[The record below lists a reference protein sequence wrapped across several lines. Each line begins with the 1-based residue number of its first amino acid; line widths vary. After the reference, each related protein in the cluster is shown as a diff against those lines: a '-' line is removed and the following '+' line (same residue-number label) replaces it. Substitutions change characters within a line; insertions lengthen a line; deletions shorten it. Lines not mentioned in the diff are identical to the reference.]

1 MTSFTQQSL
10 DFSNAKKKF
19 DLLTP
24 LAESFPE
31 ILDAIV
37 GYTIGSH
44 ATKMTLVTG
53 DETGWSKN
61 MKFAMECPGG
71 DEEFERQ
78 MTFTGVP
85 AGGFLYLTEPPLCDP
100 VQLTAQNRLSINTF
114 AEVDPNNSDAQRLKD
129 SYFALCARKSV
140 LLRKGDDS
148 LLLALS
154 GRQMTAVLGAASE
167 ETDTNLIWTPDDVR
181 DCIYKTAMPVP
192 DARIDDSQSAKSC
205 INIAFLSKAV
215 TLKTTRDTWG
225 RIPVAFRLDA
235 PGFAT
240 TADVGSC
247 NRWAMLVPWIWTQQ
261 PNAVG
266 TELNR
271 ITGAPKE
278 RDFKFSFEH
287 TLSSVIRTLILDSC
301 AKVPS
306 GICDSKFLRNGDKW
320 LIYDES
326 IVRRTPEGGRIMRAR
341 LRATAASAQVFQ
353 LMTAYA

>member
-1 MTSFTQQSL
+1 MTSFTQQNI
-10 DFSNAKKKF
+10 DFSHARKKF

-24 LAESFPE
+24 LAERFPE
-31 ILDAIV
+31 ILDTIV

-44 ATKMTLVTG
+44 AIKMTLVIG

-71 DEEFERQ
+71 DEEFERP
-78 MTFTGVP
+78 MWFTGVP
-85 AGGFLYLTEPPLCDP
+85 AGGFFYLTEPPLCDP

-114 AEVDPNNSDAQRLKD
+114 GEVDPNGSDAQRLKD

-140 LLRKGDDS
+140 LIRKGDNS
-148 LLLALS
+148 LLLSLS
-154 GRQMTAVLGAASE
+154 GRQMTAVLNAASE
-167 ETDTNLIWTPDDVR
+167 EATNLNWTPDDVR

-225 RIPVAFRLDA
+225 RIPIAFRLDA
-235 PGFAT
+235 PGFTT

-247 NRWAMLVPWIWTQQ
+247 NRWAMLVPWMWTQQ
-261 PNAVG
+261 PNAVV

-287 TLSSVIRTLILDSC
+287 TLSAVIKTLILDSC
-301 AKVPS
+301 ANVPHS
-306 GICDSKFLRNGDKW
+306 ICDPNLLRNGDKW

-341 LRATAASAQVFQ
+341 LRASAPSAQVFQ
-353 LMTAYA
+353 LMAAYA